1 MCSTLRERGE
11 SVLLR
16 SYDMPKHA
24 DPVSQEGDAL
34 NKSGGIEKIT
44 IKEATRATSA
54 APIYFPPA
62 RIFGGK
68 DQGVTEFWDGGL
80 LNNNPID
87 QLWRARLDLVG
98 PEDPPPKVACVLSLG
113 TSWSTASAPGILDK
127 LPAVLKRACDW
138 LKKKA
143 SSSCFHIPFVHTI
156 SIRFGRLAR
165 VEEMIPF
172 LTNTEAKHLDFR
184 RYINR
189 MYPRVKDPEGQTEY
203 FRFNTPTNE
212 LYIDMSDYKQM
223 GELER
228 LTSEWLATQTSWVT
242 KVALILAKKPGS
254 GRK

>member
-1 MCSTLRERGE
+1 MCSTLRARGE

-24 DPVSQEGDAL
+24 DPVSQEGDTL

-62 RIFGGK
+62 RMLGGK

-98 PEDPPPKVACVLSLG
+98 PEDPPPNVACVLSLG
-113 TSWSTASAPGILDK
+113 TSWSTASAPRL
-127 LPAVLKRACDW
+127 LAW
-138 LKKKA
+138 LEEKA
-143 SSSCFHIPFVHTI
+143 SSSCITIPHTI
-156 SIRFGRLAR
+156 FNWIRKLAPA
-165 VEEMIPF
+165 EEMIPF

-189 MYPRVKDPEGQTEY
+189 MYHRCKNPEGQTEY

-223 GELER
+223 PELER
-228 LTSEWLATQTSWVT
+228 LTSEWLVTQTSWIT
-242 KVALILAKKPGS
+242 KVALILAKKPDS